1 MYFQYGFTS
10 CVIVRVVY
18 NFNLIRKTIKACV
31 LCVFLC
37 VCMDAKI
44 LRAMLVRKYA
54 LT

>member
-1 MYFQYGFTS
+1 MSFQYGFTS

-37 VCMDAKI
+37 VHG
-44 LRAMLVRKYA
+44 RKDFTCYA
-54 LT
+54 CT